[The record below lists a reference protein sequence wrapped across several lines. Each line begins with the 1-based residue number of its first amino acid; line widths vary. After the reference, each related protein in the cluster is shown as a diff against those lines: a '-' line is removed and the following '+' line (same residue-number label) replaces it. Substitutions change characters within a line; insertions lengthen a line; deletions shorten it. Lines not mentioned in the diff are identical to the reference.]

1 MSKYEVWLATHAAGI
16 SGNARVLLAHY
27 IQHSWFDAAHRPKG
41 SNAPRGVSYW
51 SQHKLAEVLSLGAST
66 VYRANKDLEDAG
78 YITITNRY
86 REGDKGSGGRTSN
99 AIRVHLEAIEAHQIE
114 GTNDAASYPQ
124 PPVNMNDNPPFKMN
138 SKGEAYQS
146 NRPITPSQND
156 RKPPFKM
163 TDHKDSNKKIV
174 RRKKTADGSERPL
187 DQPHALPAATAAER
201 LEAAA
206 GIVTGL
212 AHDRNPSDLPRLQ
225 SALATLY
232 GWEAAQ
238 GLTLEAIPARCIT
251 MGKARKWVQGFDS
264 LQLNTAAGEPS
275 PDADSSTSRRHQ
287 PASICTDPASRSGRP
302 ALHPGDALPAAPW
315 AENSTD
321 TTTGEI
327 AGQSHSDKPASAWN
341 ELVPSLGRPE
351 QDPGQGS
358 PSPVAA
364 APSTTEE
371 TAGDILCVAD
381 GGQGHHNR
389 PAAAHPTATAAPEAP
404 AHQPT
409 GDTYQPIEPIP
420 GQIDVYEA
428 LDEIALHPAA

>member
-27 IQHSWFDAAHRPKG
+27 IQHSWFDSAHRPKG

-51 SQHKLAEVLSLGAST
+51 SKSALAKCLNMT
-66 VYRANKDLEDAG
+66 PKTIYNANQALTDAG
-78 YITITNRY
+78 FISVTNRY

-99 AIRVHLEAIEAHQIE
+99 AVRVHLEAIEAHQIE
-114 GTNDAASYPQ
+114 STNDAASYPQ
-124 PPVNMNDNPPFKMN
+124 PQVKNTSNPQVKN
-138 SKGEAYQS
+138 TSKGSTPGKNLPGGLGKNY
-146 NRPITPSQND
+146 PIPQVKITC
-156 RKPPFKM
+156 
-163 TDHKDSNKKIV
+163 HKDSNKKIV
-174 RRKKTADGSERPL
+174 NKKEKAGGSERPL
-187 DQPHALPAATAAER
+187 AQPHALPAATAAER

-225 SALATLY
+225 AALASIY

-251 MGKARKWVQGFDS
+251 MGKARAWVQGFDG
-264 LQLNTAAGEPS
+264 L
-275 PDADSSTSRRHQ
+275 
-287 PASICTDPASRSGRP
+287 
-302 ALHPGDALPAAPW
+302 ALPAAPW
-315 AENSTD
+315 AENSTEN
-321 TTTGEI
+321 TTSEI
-327 AGQSHSDKPASAWN
+327 AGQNHGDKPASAWN

-371 TAGDILCVAD
+371 TVGDVLHVAA

-389 PAAAHPTATAAPEAP
+389 PAAAHPTATAEPEAP
-404 AHQPT
+404 AHQPA

>member
-27 IQHSWFDAAHRPKG
+27 IQYSWFDAAHRPKG

-51 SQHKLAEVLSLGAST
+51 SRNKLSEVLELGLST

-78 YITITNRY
+78 YISISNRY

-99 AIRVHLEAIEAHQIE
+99 AVRVHLEAIEAHQIK

-124 PPVNMNDNPPFKMN
+124 PPVKMNDNPPFKMN
-138 SKGEAYQS
+138 SKGEGYGS
-146 NRPITPSQND
+146 NRTLTPVQIEPI
-156 RKPPFKM
+156 PPFKLNH
-163 TDHKDSNKKIV
+163 HKDSNKKIV

-225 SALATLY
+225 AALASIY

-251 MGKARKWVQGFDS
+251 MGKARAWVQSYDG
-264 LQLNTAAGEPS
+264 L
-275 PDADSSTSRRHQ
+275 
-287 PASICTDPASRSGRP
+287 
-302 ALHPGDALPAAPW
+302 ALPAAPW
-315 AENSTD
+315 AENSTEN
-321 TTTGEI
+321 TTSEI
-327 AGQSHSDKPASAWN
+327 AGQSHSDKPASSWN

-371 TAGDILCVAD
+371 TAGDILHVAA
-381 GGQGHHNR
+381 GGQGHHNH
-389 PAAAHPTATAAPEAP
+389 PATAHPTATAEPEAP
-404 AHQPT
+404 AHQPA
-409 GDTYQPIEPIP
+409 GDTHQPIEPIP

>member
-1 MSKYEVWLATHAAGI
+1 MSKYEVWLATHAAGV
-16 SGNARVLLAHY
+16 SGNARLLLAHY

-51 SQHKLAEVLSLGAST
+51 SKSALAKCLNMT
-66 VYRANKDLEDAG
+66 PKTIYNANQALTDAG
-78 YITITNRY
+78 FISVTNRY

-99 AIRVHLEAIEAHQIE
+99 AVRVHLEAIEAHQIE

-124 PPVNMNDNPPFKMN
+124 PQVKNTPNPQVKN
-138 SKGEAYQS
+138 TSKGSTPGKNLPGGLGKNY
-146 NRPITPSQND
+146 PIPQVKITC
-156 RKPPFKM
+156 
-163 TDHKDSNKKIV
+163 HKDSNKKIV
-174 RRKKTADGSERPL
+174 NKKKTAGGSERPL

-225 SALATLY
+225 AALASIY

-251 MGKARKWVQGFDS
+251 MGKARAWVQSYDG
-264 LQLNTAAGEPS
+264 L
-275 PDADSSTSRRHQ
+275 
-287 PASICTDPASRSGRP
+287 
-302 ALHPGDALPAAPW
+302 ALPAAPW
-315 AENSTD
+315 AENSTEN
-321 TTTGEI
+321 TTSEI
-327 AGQSHSDKPASAWN
+327 AGQSHSDKPASSWN

-371 TAGDILCVAD
+371 TAGDILHVAA
-381 GGQGHHNR
+381 GGQGHHNH
-389 PAAAHPTATAAPEAP
+389 PATAHPTATAEPEAP
-404 AHQPT
+404 AHQPA
-409 GDTYQPIEPIP
+409 GDTHQPIEPIP